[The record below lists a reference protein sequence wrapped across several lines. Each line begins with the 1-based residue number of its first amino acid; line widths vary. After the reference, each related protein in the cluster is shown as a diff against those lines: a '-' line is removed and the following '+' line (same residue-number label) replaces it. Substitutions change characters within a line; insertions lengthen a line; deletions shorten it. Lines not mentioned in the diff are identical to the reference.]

1 MSIEEENKAIAQR
14 FIQVWGQGDLGII
27 DELASPTF
35 SVYYPSFPQ
44 VIKGSETFKALL
56 GVLRSGFPDINIY
69 IEDEIAE
76 GDKVVISW
84 SISGTHQGTLQ
95 GGNLKGIPPTGKNVK
110 WTGITI
116 YKITDGKVIEEK
128 GEEDT
133 YGLMQQLGAI
143 PSQLGG

>member
-1 MSIEEENKAIAQR
+1 MSIEEENKAIARR

-27 DELASPTF
+27 DKLASPEF
-35 SVYYPSFPQ
+35 SVDYSSFPQ
-44 VIKGSETFKALL
+44 AIKGGEAFKGLL
-56 GVLRSGFPDINIY
+56 EIFRSGFPDLNID

-76 GDKVVISW
+76 DNKVVISW
-84 SISGTHQGTLQ
+84 SLSGTHQGTLQ
-95 GGNLKGIPPTGKNVK
+95 GGNLKGIPPTGKKVK
-110 WTGITI
+110 WNGITI

-143 PSQLGG
+143 PSQ